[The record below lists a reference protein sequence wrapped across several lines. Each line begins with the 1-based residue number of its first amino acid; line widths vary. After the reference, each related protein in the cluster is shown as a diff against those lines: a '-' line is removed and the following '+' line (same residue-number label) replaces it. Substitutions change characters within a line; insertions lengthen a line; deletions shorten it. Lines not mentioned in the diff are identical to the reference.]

1 MPIFEEWKVIKDYP
15 SYEVSNMGE
24 IRNKAKRNVLA
35 KRLDKRTGYL
45 FVRLYAPYSSK
56 QKLKLV
62 HRLVANAYIPN
73 IHNYPCVNHKDENK
87 QNNCSSNLEWVT
99 YKQNNNYGTRNKRIS
114 KRNKGNHQGLLRAVK
129 IVAIDKNGS
138 RTHFKS
144 LTECAKELGLYRS
157 SISLVLHGKMRTTG
171 GYRFERE

>member
-24 IRNKAKRNVLA
+24 VRNKAKRNVLA

-45 FVRLYAPYSSK
+45 YVRIYPPYPSK

-73 IHNYPCVNHKDENK
+73 I
-87 QNNCSSNLEWVT
+87 NN
-99 YKQNNNYGTRNKRIS
+99 
-114 KRNKGNHQGLLRAVK
+114 
-129 IVAIDKNGS
+129 
-138 RTHFKS
+138 
-144 LTECAKELGLYRS
+144 
-157 SISLVLHGKMRTTG
+157 
-171 GYRFERE
+171 